1 MRILSQNTK
10 RPTPDISMR
19 CRALFV
25 LSALHGSRCLV
36 SKAKFLELFIL
47 VKDLKASFGSLFLF
61 ISLRICLHLYDFLT
75 SMSTKCL
82 ISFSLFQ
89 YVLEHFHKKEFTKR
103 KRYVKIKARYS
114 QSNLALSLFGK
125 ARKILAHF
133 CYFLL
138 NLCAIFGILTTETK
152 HPFFYPTLYFVPPLS
167 GSLVLCQISCLNGA
181 DKSRKIFYGD
191 VSHGFF

>member
-25 LSALHGSRCLV
+25 QSALHGSRCLV

-61 ISLRICLHLYDFLT
+61 ISLRICLHLYNFLT
-75 SMSTKCL
+75 VLSTKCL

-152 HPFFYPTLYFVPPLS
+152 HPFFTLPFIS
-167 GSLVLCQISCLNGA
+167 SLPFPAVLCFVRYPA
-181 DKSRKIFYGD
+181 
-191 VSHGFF
+191 